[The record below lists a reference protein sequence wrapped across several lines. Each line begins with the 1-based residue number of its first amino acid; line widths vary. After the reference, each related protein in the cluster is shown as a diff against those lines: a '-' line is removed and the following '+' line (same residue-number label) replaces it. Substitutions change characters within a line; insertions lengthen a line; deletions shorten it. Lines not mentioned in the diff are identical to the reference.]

1 MKLLTVRDTAKQ
13 LALAPKTVRRWII
26 EGTIRGVKLGRHW
39 RIDSDDLAVFIA
51 RRRT

>member
-1 MKLLTVRDTAKQ
+1 MLLKIKEVSAELS
-13 LALAPKTVRRWII
+13 LAVKTVRRWII
-26 EGTIRGVKLGRHW
+26 EGKIRGVKLGRHW